1 MLAGTS
7 ILKSIDVLRFAYL
20 ENYPVSLL
28 TIVFVGPASRMGV
41 RVEIYRRWCL
51 RASI

>member
-20 ENYPVSLL
+20 EKYPVNLL
-28 TIVFVGPASRMGV
+28 IVVFVGTASRMGV
-41 RVEIYRRWCL
+41 RVEIYRR
-51 RASI
+51 